1 METERPRDRPY
12 ICVSFTASPEITVTV
27 TQLWYLGHTWMQ
39 PTSLVAPMFL
49 GAHLDSWVTSED
61 EFQLCLC
68 NTEVWKLHG
77 RAGIWKPLKDYEMQ
91 NCSESWSVWKQLF
104 CFQPLFFWVKN
115 KQKIMLEIE
124 LLMILKSHLCWWQ
137 TWHGGGSVHTC
148 SLLIF
153 WPTG

>member
-1 METERPRDRPY
+1 METECPRDRPY

-68 NTEVWKLHG
+68 NTEVWKPHG

-104 CFQPLFFWVKN
+104 CFQPLFFRVKN
-115 KQKIMLEIE
+115 KQTKNHAGDRIINDPEE
-124 LLMILKSHLCWWQ
+124 PFVLMTNLAWRWFSSH
-137 TWHGGGSVHTC
+137 V
-148 SLLIF
+148 
-153 WPTG
+153 